1 MLTNLC
7 QTSILSAN
15 SHGDL
20 DVVYL
25 KTAACMTLAS
35 LKDRFVSMPPG
46 KMFTTR
52 LLAAPLTRCMW
63 AEPHFCY
70 CCCYATPTMENQF
83 GRSDDWWSPHLCWT
97 YVMLEAKESELRTSW
112 TFYLLVVGFLWDFWF
127 AVWGPTLGRQHLNEL
142 KDEVCPTVVS
152 FGWKNELADTSHW
165 NEFALHGDLKY
176 RLEPMHSGR
185 ATLCS
190 LDI

>member
-112 TFYLLVVGFLWDFWF
+112 TFYLFGCWLSVRFLICGLRSNIRTTASERAERWSMSYSRELWVKEWVGRYK
-127 AVWGPTLGRQHLNEL
+127 PL
-142 KDEVCPTVVS
+142 K
-152 FGWKNELADTSHW
+152 WI
-165 NEFALHGDLKY
+165 
-176 RLEPMHSGR
+176 
-185 ATLCS
+185 CS
-190 LDI
+190 AWRP